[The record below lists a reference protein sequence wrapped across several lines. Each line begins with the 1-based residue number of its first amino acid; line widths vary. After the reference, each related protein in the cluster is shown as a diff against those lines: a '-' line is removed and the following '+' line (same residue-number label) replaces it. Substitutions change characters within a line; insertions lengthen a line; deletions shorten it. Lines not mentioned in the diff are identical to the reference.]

1 MKVWLVVTCVATVAV
16 ECSAQGLADAAARAE
31 SARRAR
37 PATTLV
43 SNADLNPDGPVL
55 LTTAIFRMYDA
66 VRSELTILRARKLD
80 LHRRLFDKSRS
91 VSRLLDLV
99 PALEAEP
106 LVMVVLKKHGMTARD
121 YLVLDQ
127 TLLSGRHYRPV
138 DDVPTLTEQNS
149 VNFRNAQL
157 LADNLTLVLRAEQ
170 GWGAQWFD
178 VDRFR

>member
-1 MKVWLVVTCVATVAV
+1 MRAWFAVIFVVAAAV
-16 ECSAQGLADAAARAE
+16 ECPAQGLADAAARAE

-37 PATTLV
+37 PAATVV

-55 LTTAIFRMYDA
+55 LTTAIFRGYDA
-66 VRSELTILRARKLD
+66 VRSELTILRAQKLD
-80 LHRRLFDKSRS
+80 LHRRLIDKSRS

-99 PALEAEP
+99 PVLEAEP
-106 LVMVVLKKHGMTARD
+106 PVMAVLKKYGMTARD

-127 TLLSGRHYRPV
+127 TLLWGRHYRPV
-138 DDVPTLTEQNS
+138 NDVPTLAEQNS

-157 LADNLTLVLRAEQ
+157 LGDNLTLVIRAEQ
-170 GWGAQWFD
+170 GWGPQWFD